1 MGHVRGGHARDQIG
15 RTGAAR
21 HEADARAIGDAGQP
35 IGHEGG
41 SLFVADVDVL
51 DARVVVK
58 RVESRKVAPTMPK
71 MCRTRST
78 FRSSTTARPPVQTSI
93 YARPPGAPPGRR
105 HSARNRIP
113 G

>member
-21 HEADARAIGDAGQP
+21 HEADARPIGDAGQP

-58 RVESRKVAPTMPK
+58 RVEN
-71 MCRTRST
+71 
-78 FRSSTTARPPVQTSI
+78 VQE
-93 YARPPGAPPGRR
+93 GR
-105 HSARNRIP
+105 ADDAENVP
-113 G
+113 YPLNL